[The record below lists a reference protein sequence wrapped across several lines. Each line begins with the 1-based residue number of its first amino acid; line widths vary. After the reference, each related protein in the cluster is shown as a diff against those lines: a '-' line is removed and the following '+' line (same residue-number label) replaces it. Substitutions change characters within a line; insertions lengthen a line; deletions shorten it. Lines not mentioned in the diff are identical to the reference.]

1 MQDDNR
7 NTHDDNRI
15 CKMITVVWM
24 IECHNMKDDNR
35 NIKDDN
41 RNIKDDNRIWKMIT
55 VIWKMTTVIW
65 KMICHICTHDTPFM
79 NDDNRGRHDDTTDM

>member
-41 RNIKDDNRIWKMIT
+41 RNIKDDNRMK
-55 VIWKMTTVIW
+55 
-65 KMICHICTHDTPFM
+65 
-79 NDDNRGRHDDTTDM
+79 DDNRDMKDDNRYMKDDMPYMHAWYAIYERS